1 MGFGKLRKIALINP
15 STVSTAESHIYAMY
29 RRNIRNYKPYLS
41 PPLSLLTLAA
51 HTPEEIEIELID
63 ENTEPVPFDHD
74 YDLVGITAM
83 SQQAWRAYAIAAE
96 FRKRGIPVV
105 MGGIHASVM
114 PEEALQHVD
123 TVFIGEAENTWPQ
136 FLNDLAQGNPQQ
148 IYKGEALSDLHHA
161 KTPRYDLIRY
171 DRLMARE
178 DAIRLIPVQA
188 TRGCPHDCNFC
199 IVPDFYGK
207 CIRKKDISQVVRDIE
222 RIKELN
228 YNSMLLFVDDNL
240 FVDRKYIK
248 ALLREIR
255 QLRIS
260 YIAQTDIRVAQDEE
274 LLELAYQSG
283 CNLMLIGFE
292 SIDSENLRD
301 LNSNNWKLK
310 QLETYTD
317 SIRNI
322 QKHGIIVFGSF
333 IVGFDHDTVNTFTK
347 IRDFVTTNHISA
359 HFTILTALPGSR
371 LYTQFLNEHRFS
383 RETFWDNLSF
393 YSLSFNHPN
402 LSNTE
407 AEKGIVWLYDEVY
420 QDEVVMQRYRH
431 MMQHYKKL
439 PPRWEISAA
448 TP

>member
-1 MGFGKLRKIALINP
+1 
-15 STVSTAESHIYAMY
+15 
-29 RRNIRNYKPYLS
+29 
-41 PPLSLLTLAA
+41 
-51 HTPEEIEIELID
+51 
-63 ENTEPVPFDHD
+63 
-74 YDLVGITAM
+74 
-83 SQQAWRAYAIAAE
+83 
-96 FRKRGIPVV
+96 
-105 MGGIHASVM
+105 
-114 PEEALQHVD
+114 
-123 TVFIGEAENTWPQ
+123 
-136 FLNDLAQGNPQQ
+136 
-148 IYKGEALSDLHHA
+148 
-161 KTPRYDLIRY
+161 
-171 DRLMARE
+171 MARE

-199 IVPDFYGK
+199 IVPDYYGK
-207 CIRKKDISQVVRDIE
+207 CIRKKEINQVVRDIE

-255 QLRIS
+255 HLRIS

-292 SIDSENLRD
+292 SVDSDNLRD

-310 QLETYTD
+310 QLETYTE
-317 SIRNI
+317 SIRRI
-322 QKHGIIVFGSF
+322 QEHGIIVFGSF
-333 IVGFDHDTVNTFTK
+333 IVGFDHDTTDSFTK
-347 IRDFVTTNHISA
+347 ICDFVTANHISA

-393 YSLSFNHPN
+393 YSLSFKHPH
-402 LSNTE
+402 LSNAE
-407 AEKGIVWLYDEVY
+407 AEKGIVWLYDEAY
-420 QDEVVMQRYRH
+420 KDDVVLDRYRH

-439 PPRWEISAA
+439 PPRWEISSTA
-448 TP
+448 P